1 MILSDNITFPG
12 DKIALIE
19 EYEAGKNTFDDG
31 HMVRAAVVGTS
42 DLNKKDRTAQV
53 QNFKQL
59 SIPQINDIVIGTV
72 AAVMSSMIAVMILY
86 VNGKPV
92 KSHVECICNTRNI
105 RKKSVALVNDI
116 VKLKIIG
123 HLNGAIHATI
133 SESELG
139 VLFTKCKKC
148 GGSVVPMR
156 DAIKCVECAWIDERK
171 LSTDFGN
178 SDFIK
183 LRE

>member
-1 MILSDNITFPG
+1 LAINDYNYQTKKLIMTDIAFPG
-12 DKIALIE
+12 EKIAIIE
-19 EYEAGKNTFDDG
+19 EYESGKNTFDDG
-31 HMVRAAVVGTS
+31 HMVRSAVVGIP
-42 DLNKKDRTAQV
+42 DLNKKERTAQV

-59 SIPQINDIVIGTV
+59 SIPQVNDTVIGTV

-133 SESELG
+133 SEPDLG

-148 GGSVVPMR
+148 GGGVQNVKSVVEALYQCTMP
-156 DAIKCVECAWIDERK
+156 
-171 LSTDFGN
+171 
-178 SDFIK
+178 
-183 LRE
+183 